1 MAITI
6 GRWGTSLCVVAGATL
21 LGFVIRDAPFLLPNG
36 FSGLVAYELGPGLIL
51 AAGINI
57 AIRWTCGSA
66 LPPSLRLFVFLG
78 VAVAIGTVAM
88 LLEAG

>member
-6 GRWGTSLCVVAGATL
+6 GRWGASLCVVAGAVL

-36 FSGLVAYELGPGLIL
+36 LSGLVAYELGPGLLL

-57 AIRWTCGSA
+57 AIRSTCGSA
-66 LPPSLRLFVFLG
+66 LPTSLRLWGFLG
-78 VAVAIGTVAM
+78 VAVAIGTGAM
-88 LLEAG
+88 LLRAG